1 MSINNTNWTLGLD
14 VTKET
19 WSCFRLSPLERAVP
33 EQRCPRATEGN
44 RSCPELTHSCRKVV
58 LHVLNLLFEA
68 WMQHSWKGF
77 QASRAVLQEF
87 KLRPQCSQGCA
98 SRGEQ
103 AGGSSDLGIG
113 RGAPWIPTEI
123 PQCCTKISFRRRVS
137 LESGVEFVGNAHS

>member
-103 AGGSSDLGIG
+103 AGGSSDLGSAEVPLG
-113 RGAPWIPTEI
+113 YQLRYLSAA
-123 PQCCTKISFRRRVS
+123 QRFH
-137 LESGVEFVGNAHS
+137 SGGGCP